1 MKPDSVSERFHR
13 PLCTGVGAK
22 VASEQNIAAYVDH
35 HSDYGRWKSVRLVCM
50 GKHSDAVYGS
60 SCHDLM
66 ASQAY
71 YSLST
76 SACVF
81 TTE

>member
-1 MKPDSVSERFHR
+1 M
-13 PLCTGVGAK
+13 
-22 VASEQNIAAYVDH
+22 ASEQNIAAYVDH